1 MTTMAATEAMPSH
14 ASWVF
19 HNPARPG
26 CSTVAEAIAVIP
38 ITASASAAAIV
49 GRSSLS
55 SSRRLSTA
63 RLGAGGQ
70 GGLKRRDRVLG
81 GRQPALGKDLEH
93 LAGGRRRRRAA
104 VAAVLDPD
112 RERALRLVPR

>member
-26 CSTVAEAIAVIP
+26 CSMVAEAIAVIP

-70 GGLKRRDRVLG
+70 VGLKRRDPFLWRGEPVL
-81 GRQPALGKDLEH
+81 AEDLQH
-93 LAGGRRRRRAA
+93 LPS
-104 VAAVLDPD
+104 DP
-112 RERALRLVPR
+112 RP